1 MKPGTSSPE
10 YQAPNMKMVPRWTK
24 RVTARPLLTIPIV
37 LSIAGLAITGLGTA
51 FWRGAA
57 AFGNNPFLLEPP
69 TLWSALAIAWG
80 ATAGLAILLLRRA
93 LRSERL
99 CREALRAEAAARGE
113 STRLRQ
119 AIDSVPGG
127 LVLLDRDERVVL
139 ASAGFGE
146 THPGLA
152 GPVTP
157 GVRFPDLVQSDRGTA
172 MPRLERL
179 TAANGPWEETLVDGR
194 VLLVDERR
202 TADGGKVS
210 LYTDITPQK
219 QAEHLLRHRLTAL
232 EASIDGV
239 AILDQAGTFTYL
251 NDSHARLHGF
261 DDARELLGRS
271 WLSLYAA
278 AERVHLQSEVLPCL
292 IDAGRWQGELVGR
305 QRDGT
310 TFAQE
315 LTLTSLDDG
324 GMVQIVRD
332 VSERRKT
339 EDERTRLKE
348 QFHRAQ
354 KLEAIGRLAGGI
366 AHDFNNILAAMMG
379 YASFLVEDLDEA
391 APEHEFAVQLM
402 VAGERAK
409 RLVQQIL
416 AFSRSEGVERET
428 VNMIAVIDETVALL
442 RATLPKSINLVTHV
456 DAVSA
461 LVHANPTQMSQIL
474 MNLCVNGA
482 DAIGS
487 ALGELTIEI
496 DMPFLDGGCAE
507 GLRVPLVQG
516 GDLIPARME
525 PGPRPGSSRM
535 WVGVLPIGRGRP
547 VRYVRI
553 AVIDTGSGMPVEV
566 MERMLEPFFTT
577 KGVGKGTGLG
587 LAAVHGIISTHRG
600 AMMIDSMPGEGTRF
614 NVYLPTIEGAVSE
627 QANLAANAPRGH
639 ERILIVDDEDMVSSV
654 LAQGLER
661 LGYEVACCISAEEAL
676 SVLREV
682 PDAWDLVITDQ
693 MMPGMSGQNLAARL
707 KEEFPHLPVILCSG
721 YSDAATELGLD
732 SDAGDVLG
740 HLLVKPIEAGH
751 LAETVRR
758 VLDLR

>member
-1 MKPGTSSPE
+1 MTIDSLLSLTGPD
-10 YQAPNMKMVPRWTK
+10 
-24 RVTARPLLTIPIV
+24 VTTV
-37 LSIAGLAITGLGTA
+37 LALALGAMTGLAIVL
-51 FWRGAA
+51 R
-57 AFGNNPFLLEPP
+57 
-69 TLWSALAIAWG
+69 
-80 ATAGLAILLLRRA
+80 RRA
-93 LRSERL
+93 LRAERL
-99 CREALRAEAAARGE
+99 YRLARQAEAVARDDCM
-113 STRLRQ
+113 RLRQ

-127 LVLLDRDERVVL
+127 LVLLDREERVVF
-139 ASAGFGE
+139 ASAGYGE
-146 THPGLA
+146 TYPGLA
-152 GPVTP
+152 STMTP
-157 GVRFPDLVQSDRGTA
+157 GARFPDVASDDTVK
-172 MPRLERL
+172 RLR
-179 TAANGPWEETLVDGR
+179 AADGPWEETLVDGR

-202 TADGGKVS
+202 TADGGTVS
-210 LYTDITPQK
+210 LFTDITAQK
-219 QAEHLLRHRLTAL
+219 QAEHLLRHRLAAL

-261 DDARELLGRS
+261 EDARDLLGRS

-278 AERVHLQSEVLPCL
+278 DERVHLQSEVLLCL
-292 IDAGRWQGELVGR
+292 TDAGRWQGELVGR
-305 QRDGT
+305 RRDST
-310 TFAQE
+310 TFNQE

-332 VSERRKT
+332 ISECRKT

-348 QFHRAQ
+348 QFHQAQ

-428 VNMIAVIDETVALL
+428 VNMLAVIDETLALL
-442 RATLPKSINLVTHV
+442 RATLPKSINVVTHV

-487 ALGELTIEI
+487 APGELTIRI
-496 DMPFLDGGCAE
+496 DMPYLDGGCAE
-507 GLRVPLVQG
+507 GLRVTQIHG
-516 GDLIPARME
+516 GELIPARMG
-525 PGPRPGSSRM
+525 PGSRPGSARM
-535 WVGVLPIGRGRP
+535 WVGVLPIGRDRP

-553 AVIDTGSGMPVEV
+553 EVIDTGSGMPVEV
-566 MERMLEPFFTT
+566 MERMLEPFYTT
-577 KGVGKGTGLG
+577 KGIGKGTGLG
-587 LAAVHGIISTHRG
+587 LAAVHGIISAHRG
-600 AMMIDSMPGEGTRF
+600 AMMIESMPGEGTRF
-614 NVYLPTIEGAVSE
+614 NVYLPTIDGPVSE
-627 QANLAANAPRGH
+627 QAQLAPNAPRGC

-661 LGYEVACCISAEEAL
+661 LGYEVACCISADEAL
-676 SVLREV
+676 DVMREA
-682 PDAWDLVITDQ
+682 PDAWDMVITDQ
-693 MMPGMSGQNLAARL
+693 MMPGMSGQELAERL
-707 KEEFPHLPVILCSG
+707 RAEFPDLPVILCSG
-721 YSDAATELGLD
+721 YSDSVTELGLD
-732 SDAGDVLG
+732 QEVDHV
-740 HLLVKPIEAGH
+740 LVKPIDAGH

-758 VLDLR
+758 VLDAR

>member
-1 MKPGTSSPE
+1 MNIADP
-10 YQAPNMKMVPRWTK
+10 A
-24 RVTARPLLTIPIV
+24 ALTI
-37 LSIAGLAITGLGTA
+37 ALAVALA
-51 FWRGAA
+51 VAV
-57 AFGNNPFLLEPP
+57 
-69 TLWSALAIAWG
+69 ALAIR
-80 ATAGLAILLLRRA
+80 LRR
-93 LRSERL
+93 RISTVERL
-99 CREALRAEAAARGE
+99 YRAARQAEAAALE
-113 STRLRQ
+113 ECARLRQ
-119 AIDSVPGG
+119 AIDSVPAG

-139 ASAGFGE
+139 ASAGYGE
-146 THPGLA
+146 TCPGLA
-152 GPVTP
+152 GAVTP
-157 GVRFPDLVQSDRGTA
+157 GARFPELARSREGAVRHLRA
-172 MPRLERL
+172 E
-179 TAANGPWEETLVDGR
+179 NGPWEETLGDGR

-202 TADGGKVS
+202 TADGGTVS
-210 LYTDITPQK
+210 LFTDITAQK

-261 DDARELLGRS
+261 EDARELLGRS

-278 AERVHLQSEVLPCL
+278 DERMHLQSDVLPSL
-292 IDAGRWQGELVGR
+292 YDAGRWQGELVGR
-305 QRDGT
+305 RRDGT
-310 TFAQE
+310 TFNQE

-332 VSERRKT
+332 ISERRKT

-348 QFHRAQ
+348 QFHQAQ

-428 VNMIAVIDETVALL
+428 VNMIAAMDETLALL
-442 RATLPKSINLVTHV
+442 RATLPKSINVVTRI

-482 DAIGS
+482 DAIG
-487 ALGELTIEI
+487 AAPGELTIEI
-496 DMPFLDGGCAE
+496 DMPYLDGGCAE
-507 GLRVPLVQG
+507 GLRVTQIQG
-516 GDLIPARME
+516 SDLIPARMG
-525 PGPRPGSSRM
+525 PGRRPGSSRM
-535 WVGVLPIGRGRP
+535 WVGVLPIDRGRR

-553 AVIDTGSGMPVEV
+553 AVIDTGSGMPAEV

-577 KGVGKGTGLG
+577 KGIGKGTGLG
-587 LAAVHGIISTHRG
+587 LAAVHGIISAHRG
-600 AMMIDSMPGEGTRF
+600 AMMIESMPGEGTHF
-614 NVYLPTIEGAVSE
+614 NIYLPTIEGEVSE
-627 QANLAANAPRGH
+627 LAQLASNAPRGC

-661 LGYEVACCISAEEAL
+661 LGYEVACCISADEAL
-676 SVLREV
+676 EVMREA
-682 PDAWDLVITDQ
+682 PDNWDMVITDQ
-693 MMPGMSGQNLAARL
+693 IMPGMSGQELALRL
-707 KEEFPHLPVILCSG
+707 RAEFPALPIILCSG
-721 YSDAATELGLD
+721 YSDPVTELGLD
-732 SDAGDVLG
+732 EEEVDHV
-740 HLLVKPIEAGH
+740 LVKPIDTGH

-758 VLDLR
+758 VLDAR

>member
-1 MKPGTSSPE
+1 MNIADP
-10 YQAPNMKMVPRWTK
+10 AV
-24 RVTARPLLTIPIV
+24 LTIALAIV
-37 LSIAGLAITGLGTA
+37 LAIALAITT
-51 FWRGAA
+51 
-57 AFGNNPFLLEPP
+57 
-69 TLWSALAIAWG
+69 ALAIQ
-80 ATAGLAILLLRRA
+80 LRRRA
-93 LRSERL
+93 SLAERL
-99 CREALRAEAAARGE
+99 YRTAHQAEAAALE
-113 STRLRQ
+113 ECARLRQ

-139 ASAGFGE
+139 ASASYGE
-146 THPGLA
+146 TYPALA
-152 GPVTP
+152 GAVTP
-157 GVRFPDLVQSDRGTA
+157 GARLPELARSRDGAVRRPSAET
-172 MPRLERL
+172 
-179 TAANGPWEETLVDGR
+179 GPWEETLGDGR

-202 TADGGKVS
+202 TADGGTVS
-210 LYTDITPQK
+210 LFTDITPQK

-261 DDARELLGRS
+261 EDARDLLGRS

-278 AERVHLQSEVLPCL
+278 DERVHLQSDVLPGL
-292 IDAGRWQGELVGR
+292 HDTGRWQGELVGR
-305 QRDGT
+305 RRDGT
-310 TFAQE
+310 TFNQE

-332 VSERRKT
+332 ISERRKT

-348 QFHRAQ
+348 QFHQAQ

-428 VNMIAVIDETVALL
+428 VNMIAAIDETLALL
-442 RATLPKSINLVTHV
+442 RATLPKSINVVTRV

-482 DAIGS
+482 DAIG
-487 ALGELTIEI
+487 AAPGELTIEI
-496 DMPFLDGGCAE
+496 DMPYLDGGCAE
-507 GLRVPLVQG
+507 GLRVTKIQG
-516 GDLIPARME
+516 SDLIPARMG
-525 PGPRPGSSRM
+525 PGRRPGSSRM
-535 WVGVLPIGRGRP
+535 WVGVLPIDRGRR

-577 KGVGKGTGLG
+577 KGIGKGTGLG
-587 LAAVHGIISTHRG
+587 LAAVHGIISAHRG
-600 AMMIDSMPGEGTRF
+600 AMMIESMPGEGTRF
-614 NVYLPTIEGAVSE
+614 NVYLPTIEGEVSE
-627 QANLAANAPRGH
+627 QAQLAASAPRGC

-661 LGYEVACCISAEEAL
+661 LGYEVACCISADEAL
-676 SVLREV
+676 EVMREG
-682 PDAWDLVITDQ
+682 PENWDMVITDQ
-693 MMPGMSGQNLAARL
+693 MMPGMSGHELAMRL
-707 KEEFPHLPVILCSG
+707 RAEFPALPVILCSG
-721 YSDAATELGLD
+721 YSDPVSELGLD
-732 SDAGDVLG
+732 EEVDHV
-740 HLLVKPIEAGH
+740 LVKPIDAGH

-758 VLDLR
+758 VLDAR